1 MILYGFSAAKYEAY
15 CAVKPSTCCI
25 VQPQLPDLRLMLKY
39 FDTERRN
46 ECGELSWDSRTL
58 EPEGPK
64 GRVGSVPT
72 QICRLRQATP
82 PSASSRRW
90 AGMPLLAY

>member
-46 ECGELSWDSRTL
+46 ECGEAAES
-58 EPEGPK
+58 
-64 GRVGSVPT
+64 
-72 QICRLRQATP
+72 
-82 PSASSRRW
+82 
-90 AGMPLLAY
+90 